1 MAELTELKQAVA
13 LLACAMAT
21 GDVLSGCNKTS
32 AQPAPTVTPEPTTP
46 AAAND
51 VEALRRAAAVV
62 SEWQRRDPAQTA
74 SLLREHGIFACDETT
89 TACIAAKQ
97 SFDHPAPAPTQ
108 AEIEA
113 EQQRANAAREA
124 AAAAAVAAANQ
135 PAVPIPTRH
144 PAVRHPN
151 DERVPV
157 A

>member
-21 GDVLSGCNKTS
+21 GDVLSGCNKSS

-46 AAAND
+46 AAND

-74 SLLREHGIFACDETT
+74 SMLREHGIFACDETT
-89 TACIAAKQ
+89 AACIAAKQ
-97 SFDHPAPAPTQ
+97 SFDHPPPPPPSQ
-108 AEIEA
+108 AELEA
-113 EQQRANAAREA
+113 QRQREAAA

-135 PAVPIPTRH
+135 PAVRIPTRH

-151 DERVPV
+151 DDRVPV

>member
-1 MAELTELKQAVA
+1 MGELTELKQAVA

-21 GDVLSGCNKTS
+21 GDVLSGCNKTA
-32 AQPAPTVTPEPTTP
+32 AQPAPPVTPEPTTP
-46 AAAND
+46 AAND

-62 SEWQRRDPAQTA
+62 GEWQRRDPAQTA
-74 SLLREHGIFACDETT
+74 SLLREHGIFACDEAT

-97 SFDHPAPAPTQ
+97 SFDHPTPAPTQ

-113 EQQRANAAREA
+113 EQQRATAAREA
-124 AAAAAVAAANQ
+124 AAAAAVAAAQQ
-135 PAVPIPTRH
+135 PAVRIPTRH

-151 DERVPV
+151 DDRVPV